1 MRYTLGKSLLRQ
13 SFDVSKLVTIDSK
26 VDCGEIG
33 IQFMYE
39 NGDPLDESLFTVDI
53 PNDDGIGT
61 FTVDQQK

>member
-1 MRYTLGKSLLRQ
+1 
-13 SFDVSKLVTIDSK
+13 
-26 VDCGEIG
+26 
-33 IQFMYE
+33 MYE